1 MLKNHEKELMISI
14 NLFLDNI
21 LKINNLFKTLLQKY
35 FDQKFDDVQKVTDQ
49 ISNLESECD
58 ALRRDVERRIYSET
72 LIPEIRGDV
81 LGMLENLDKI
91 PGQIQGNA
99 HSFNTEKPKVNA
111 ELDKNFLKLCDYAS
125 ECISLLIEGSRSFFT
140 DKKITIAKCLEVSK
154 VESKADK
161 ISTELK
167 KTIFTN
173 NIIIDAVLTDYGR
186 QKLAGTGNL
195 GITQY
200 AFANQPV
207 DWQLGFQKAASESMR
222 EIVAFHDYLL
232 LPIIIA
238 ISVFVLFLMLYACI
252 RFRASANPNP
262 SKRTHNVAVEVL
274 WTLIP
279 CLILIVIAVP
289 SFKILYKQDAIPKAD
304 LTIKAIGY
312 QWYWGYEYPD
322 ENIIFESYMVE
333 DKDLRPDQPR
343 LLAVDNEVV
352 VPVNKVVKVLI
363 TANDVLHAWALPSF
377 GVKRDAVPGRIN
389 ETWFKAEK
397 VGTYYGQCSELCGIK
412 HAFMPITVKVV
423 TDEEYEDWLSEA
435 KEKFA
440 KEEIENNNLKLVSK

>member
-1 MLKNHEKELMISI
+1 MKKFFYIFLGISI
-14 NLFLDNI
+14 AQN
-21 LKINNLFKTLLQKY
+21 
-35 FDQKFDDVQKVTDQ
+35 
-49 ISNLESECD
+49 
-58 ALRRDVERRIYSET
+58 
-72 LIPEIRGDV
+72 
-81 LGMLENLDKI
+81 
-91 PGQIQGNA
+91 
-99 HSFNTEKPKVNA
+99 
-111 ELDKNFLKLCDYAS
+111 
-125 ECISLLIEGSRSFFT
+125 
-140 DKKITIAKCLEVSK
+140 
-154 VESKADK
+154 
-161 ISTELK
+161 
-167 KTIFTN
+167 
-173 NIIIDAVLTDYGR
+173 
-186 QKLAGTGNL
+186 
-195 GITQY
+195 

-222 EIVAFHDYLL
+222 EIVAFHDKLL

-238 ISVFVLFLMLYACI
+238 ISVFVLFLMLYACV

-312 QWYWGYEYPD
+312 QRYWGYEYPD
-322 ENIIFESYMVE
+322 ENIIFDSYMVE
-333 DKDLRPDQPR
+333 DKDLKANQPR

-397 VGTYYGQCSELCGIK
+397 EGVYYGQCSELCGIK
-412 HAFMPITVKVV
+412 HAFMPIELHVV
-423 TDEEYEDWLSEA
+423 SEDKYASWLVEA
-435 KEKFA
+435 KKKYAMEDDNNSRIVKKNKIKEKM
-440 KEEIENNNLKLVSK
+440 

>member
-1 MLKNHEKELMISI
+1 MKKLFYTILSI
-14 NLFLDNI
+14 
-21 LKINNLFKTLLQKY
+21 LLSQK
-35 FDQKFDDVQKVTDQ
+35 
-49 ISNLESECD
+49 
-58 ALRRDVERRIYSET
+58 
-72 LIPEIRGDV
+72 
-81 LGMLENLDKI
+81 
-91 PGQIQGNA
+91 
-99 HSFNTEKPKVNA
+99 
-111 ELDKNFLKLCDYAS
+111 
-125 ECISLLIEGSRSFFT
+125 
-140 DKKITIAKCLEVSK
+140 
-154 VESKADK
+154 
-161 ISTELK
+161 
-167 KTIFTN
+167 
-173 NIIIDAVLTDYGR
+173 
-186 QKLAGTGNL
+186 
-195 GITQY
+195 

-222 EIVAFHDYLL
+222 DIVAFHDKLL

-238 ISVFVLFLMLYACI
+238 ISVFVLFLMLYACV

-322 ENIIFESYMVE
+322 ENIIFDSYMIE
-333 DKDLRPDQPR
+333 ENELKPGQPR

-363 TANDVLHAWALPSF
+363 TANDVLHAWALPAF
-377 GVKRDAVPGRIN
+377 GVKRDAMPGRVN
-389 ETWFKAEK
+389 ETWFKADR
-397 VGTYYGQCSELCGIK
+397 VGTFYGQCSELCGIK

-423 TDEEYEDWLSEA
+423 TDEEYQEWLEEA
-435 KEKFA
+435 KIKFA
-440 KEEIENNNLKLVSK
+440 KEEITNQNKNLIASK